1 MKRLL
6 IVAILIAFA
15 TVPAAAQK
23 KGRRGFVWDDRPT
36 IVFGEDVNVAVTGRA
51 LVEWRWFDPDIG
63 EDLFALRA
71 ARIGVKGDLT
81 RHLDWEIEREIGVS
95 DLEEEDDSR
104 IEFGE
109 WKDVFVRWRTFD
121 AARVK
126 AGRFK
131 IPFGL
136 EQNTGVSELDFAYR
150 ALGSRTIAPGR
161 DTGVMVS
168 GDLGRFGYEAGVFD
182 DDGDNAVS
190 SEIQFVQEGQDLE
203 NVGPSFAVRVTGD
216 LFRALPF
223 TGRLRSAN
231 VGIAYTNS
239 DVPEGLNSLRGE
251 SFWGTEDF
259 FERVYVKGRRQR
271 LGAQFDWSPGPTS
284 LRAEWMQSREQRN
297 EQSNRNEDL
306 SDFIANAW
314 YVAGTW
320 LVTGEDKD
328 DNINAR
334 RPLLKGGPGA
344 IELAVRYERLGFES
358 ASKQG
363 TSFTNPRAEHLTP
376 NSDSVVTLG
385 VNWITSRW
393 TRVIVN
399 AIHEDF
405 EDETRTPIP
414 GTTSFWSGLVRLN
427 IVF

>member
-1 MKRLL
+1 MKRPL
-6 IVAILIAFA
+6 IVAILIAVA
-15 TVPAAAQK
+15 AVPAAAQNK
-23 KGRRGFVWDDRPT
+23 TKRGFVWDDRPT
-36 IVFGEDVNVAVTGRA
+36 IVFGEDVNIAVTGRA

-71 ARIGVKGDLT
+71 GRIGLKGKLT
-81 RHLDWEIEREIGVS
+81 RHFDWEVEREIGAGNV
-95 DLEEEDDSR
+95 EEDDSR
-104 IEFGE
+104 IEFGD

-150 ALGSRTIAPGR
+150 ALGSQVIAPGR
-161 DTGVMVS
+161 DRGVMVS
-168 GDLGRFGYEAGVFD
+168 GQLGRVGYEAGVFD
-182 DDGDNAVS
+182 DDGDNAES
-190 SEIQFVQEGQDLE
+190 SEIQFVQEGEDLE
-203 NVGPSFAVRVTGD
+203 NVGPSFAVRITGD
-216 LFRALPF
+216 LFRAIPGV
-223 TGRLRSAN
+223 GRLRSAN
-231 VGIAYTNS
+231 VGIAYTTS

-259 FERVYVKGRRQR
+259 VERVYVKGRRQR

-284 LRAEWMQSREQRN
+284 LRAEWMQSREQRK
-297 EQSNRNEDL
+297 EQSNRDEDL
-306 SDFIANAW
+306 SDFISNAW

-344 IELAVRYERLGFES
+344 IELAARYERLGFES
-358 ASKQG
+358 ASTQG
-363 TSFTNPRAEHLTP
+363 TSFTNPRAEYQTP
-376 NSDSVVTLG
+376 NSDTVVTFG

>member
-1 MKRLL
+1 MKRPLMIA
-6 IVAILIAFA
+6 IVIAFFA
-15 TVPAAAQK
+15 IPAAAQN
-23 KGRRGFVWDDRPT
+23 KGKRGFVWDDRPT
-36 IVFGEDVNVAVTGRA
+36 IVFGEDVNIAVTGRA

-71 ARIGVKGDLT
+71 ARIGLKGDLT
-81 RHLDWEIEREIGVS
+81 KHIDWEIEREIGAGN
-95 DLEEEDDSR
+95 LEEDQSR
-104 IEFGE
+104 IEFGD

-131 IPFGL
+131 MPFGL

-168 GDLGRFGYEAGVFD
+168 GELGRLVYEAGVFD
-182 DDGDNAVS
+182 DDGDNAES

-203 NVGPSFAVRVTGD
+203 NVGPSFAVRIAGD
-216 LFRALPF
+216 LFRAIPGS
-223 TGRLRSAN
+223 GRLRSAN

-284 LRAEWMQSREQRN
+284 IKAEWMQSREQRN

-320 LVTGEDKD
+320 FVTGEDKD
-328 DNINAR
+328 DNVNPK

-363 TSFTNPRAEHLTP
+363 TSFTNPRAEFQTP
-376 NSDSVVTLG
+376 NSDSVFTFG
-385 VNWITSRW
+385 VNWITTRW

-405 EDETRTPIP
+405 EDANRTPIP

>member
-1 MKRLL
+1 MKRPL
-6 IVAILIAFA
+6 IVAILIAIA
-15 TVPAAAQK
+15 AVPAAAQN
-23 KGRRGFVWDDRPT
+23 KGKRGFVWDDRPT
-36 IVFGEDVNVAVTGRA
+36 IVFGDDVNIAVTGRA

-63 EDLFALRA
+63 EELFALRA
-71 ARIGVKGDLT
+71 ARLGLKGDLT
-81 RHLDWEIEREIGVS
+81 RHLDWEVEREIGVG
-95 DLEEEDDSR
+95 DLEEDESR
-104 IEFGE
+104 IEFGD

-168 GDLGRFGYEAGVFD
+168 GELGRFGYEAGVFD

-271 LGAQFDWSPGPTS
+271 FGAQFDWSPGPTS
-284 LRAEWMQSREQRN
+284 LRAEWMQSREERN

-328 DNINAR
+328 DDVNAR

-358 ASKQG
+358 ASTQG
-363 TSFTNPRAEHLTP
+363 TPFTNPRSEYLLP
-376 NSDSVVTLG
+376 NSDSVVTFG

-405 EDETRTPIP
+405 EDATRTPVP
-414 GTTSFWSGLVRLN
+414 GTSSLWSGLVRLN

>member
-1 MKRLL
+1 MKRPL
-6 IVAILIAFA
+6 IVAILIAIA
-15 TVPAAAQK
+15 AVPAAAQN
-23 KGRRGFVWDDRPT
+23 KGKRGFVWDDRPT
-36 IVFGEDVNVAVTGRA
+36 IVFGEDVNIAVTGRA

-63 EDLFALRA
+63 EELFALRA
-71 ARIGVKGDLT
+71 ARLGLKGDLT
-81 RHLDWEIEREIGVS
+81 RHLDWEIEREIGVG

-168 GDLGRFGYEAGVFD
+168 GELGRFGYEAGVFD

-216 LFRALPF
+216 LFRAISGS
-223 TGRLRSAN
+223 GRLRSAN
-231 VGIAYTNS
+231 LGFAYTTA

-271 LGAQFDWSPGPTS
+271 YGAQFDWTPGPTS

-297 EQSNRNEDL
+297 EQSNRNQDL
-306 SDFIANAW
+306 SDFIGSAW
-314 YVAGTW
+314 YVSGTW
-320 LVTGEDKD
+320 FVTGEDKD
-328 DNINAR
+328 DNVNPK
-334 RPLLKGGPGA
+334 RPFFKGGPGA
-344 IELAVRYERLGFES
+344 IELAVRYEQLGFES
-358 ASKQG
+358 ASKEG
-363 TSFTNPRAEHLTP
+363 VSFTNPRSEHLTP
-376 NSDSVVTLG
+376 NTDSVFTLG
-385 VNWITSRW
+385 VNWITSKW

-405 EDETRTPIP
+405 EDANRTPIP
-414 GTTSFWSGLVRLN
+414 GTSSFWSGLVRLN

>member
-1 MKRLL
+1 MKRPL
-6 IVAILIAFA
+6 IVAILIAIA
-15 TVPAAAQK
+15 AVPAAAQN
-23 KGRRGFVWDDRPT
+23 KGKRGFVWDDRPT
-36 IVFGEDVNVAVTGRA
+36 IVFGEDVNIAVTGRA

-63 EDLFALRA
+63 EELFALRA
-71 ARIGVKGDLT
+71 ARLGLKGDLT
-81 RHLDWEIEREIGVS
+81 RHLDWEIEREIGVG
-95 DLEEEDDSR
+95 DLEEVDDSR

-168 GDLGRFGYEAGVFD
+168 GELGRFGYEAGVFD

-271 LGAQFDWSPGPTS
+271 FGAQFDWSPGPTS
-284 LRAEWMQSREQRN
+284 LRAEWMQSREERN

-328 DNINAR
+328 DDVNAR

-358 ASKQG
+358 ASTQG
-363 TSFTNPRAEHLTP
+363 TPFTNPRAEYLLP
-376 NSDSVVTLG
+376 NSDSVVTFG

-405 EDETRTPIP
+405 EDATRTPVP
-414 GTTSFWSGLVRLN
+414 GTASFWSGLVRLN

>member
-1 MKRLL
+1 MKRTL
-6 IVAILIAFA
+6 IAAILMAIAA
-15 TVPAAAQK
+15 VPAAAQS
-23 KGRRGFVWDDRPT
+23 KGKRGFVWDDRPT

-51 LVEWRWFDPDIG
+51 LVEWRWFDPEIG
-63 EDLFALRA
+63 EELFALRA
-71 ARIGVKGDLT
+71 ARLGLKGDLT
-81 RHLDWEIEREIGVS
+81 RHLDWEVEREIGVG
-95 DLEEEDDSR
+95 DLEEDESR
-104 IEFGE
+104 IEFGD

-161 DTGVMVS
+161 DTGVMLS

-182 DDGDNAVS
+182 DDGDNAES

-216 LFRALPF
+216 LFRALPL
-223 TGRLRSAN
+223 GRLRSAN
-231 VGIAYTNS
+231 FGVAYTS
-239 DVPEGLNSLRGE
+239 SEVPEGLNSLRGE

-259 FERVYVKGRRQR
+259 SERVYVKGRRQR

-320 LVTGEDKD
+320 FVTGEDKD
-328 DNINAR
+328 DNVNAR
-334 RPLLKGGPGA
+334 RPLLQGGPGA

-363 TSFTNPRAEHLTP
+363 TPFTNPRAEHLTP
-376 NSDSVVTLG
+376 NSDSVFTFG

-399 AIHEDF
+399 AVHEDF
-405 EDETRTPIP
+405 EDATRTPQP
-414 GTTSFWSGLVRLN
+414 GTSSFWSGLVRLN

>member
-1 MKRLL
+1 MKRPLMIA
-6 IVAILIAFA
+6 IVIAFFA
-15 TVPAAAQK
+15 IPAAAQN
-23 KGRRGFVWDDRPT
+23 KGKRGFVWDDRPT
-36 IVFGEDVNVAVTGRA
+36 IVFGEDVNIAVTGRA

-71 ARIGVKGDLT
+71 ARIGLKGDLT
-81 RHLDWEIEREIGVS
+81 KHIDWEIEREIGAGN
-95 DLEEEDDSR
+95 LEEDQSR
-104 IEFGE
+104 IEFGD

-131 IPFGL
+131 MPFGL

-168 GDLGRFGYEAGVFD
+168 GELGRLVYEAGVFD
-182 DDGDNAVS
+182 DDGDNAES

-203 NVGPSFAVRVTGD
+203 NVGPSFAVRIAGD
-216 LFRALPF
+216 LFRAIPGS
-223 TGRLRSAN
+223 GRLRSAN

-251 SFWGTEDF
+251 SFWGTENF

-284 LRAEWMQSREQRN
+284 IKAEWMQSREQRN

-306 SDFIANAW
+306 SDFIADAW

-320 LVTGEDKD
+320 FVTGEDKD
-328 DNINAR
+328 DNVNPK

-363 TSFTNPRAEHLTP
+363 TSFTNPRAEFQTP
-376 NSDSVVTLG
+376 NSDSVFTFG
-385 VNWITSRW
+385 VNWITTRW

-405 EDETRTPIP
+405 EDANRTPIP

>member
-1 MKRLL
+1 MKRPL

-15 TVPAAAQK
+15 AVPAFAQK
-23 KGRRGFVWDDRPT
+23 KGDQRGFVWNDRPS
-36 IVFGEDVNVAVTGRA
+36 IVFGKDIKVEVTGRA

-71 ARIGVKGDLT
+71 GRIGLKGDLT
-81 RHLDWEIEREIGVS
+81 KHLDWEIEREIGAG
-95 DLEEEDDSR
+95 DQEEGQSR
-104 IEFGE
+104 IEFGN

-121 AARVK
+121 TIRVK

-131 IPFGL
+131 IPFGM

-161 DTGVMVS
+161 DTGVMAS
-168 GDLGRFGYEAGVFD
+168 GELGRVSYEAGIFD
-182 DDGDNAVS
+182 DDGDNAES
-190 SEIQFVQEGQDLE
+190 SEIQFVEEGQDLN

-216 LFRALPF
+216 LFRAIPGS
-223 TGRLRSAN
+223 GRLRSAN
-231 VGIAYTNS
+231 LGIAYTNS
-239 DVPEGLNSLRGE
+239 DVPEGLNSLRAE
-251 SFWGTEDF
+251 TFWGTEKF

-284 LRAEWMQSREQRN
+284 LRAEWMQSREQRK
-297 EQSNRNEDL
+297 EQSNRNQDL
-306 SDFIANAW
+306 SDVLGSAW

-320 LVTGEDKD
+320 FVTGEGKD
-328 DNINAR
+328 SNVNAK

-344 IELAVRYERLGFES
+344 IELAVRYEKMTFES
-358 ASKQG
+358 ASKEG
-363 TSFTNPRAEHLTP
+363 TSFTNPRAEYLTP
-376 NSDSVVTLG
+376 NSDSVFTFG
-385 VNWITSRW
+385 VNWITTKW

-405 EDETRTPIP
+405 EDETRTPQP
-414 GTTSFWSGLVRLN
+414 GTSSFWSGLVRLN

>member
-1 MKRLL
+1 MKRPL
-6 IVAILIAFA
+6 IVAILIACA
-15 TVPAAAQK
+15 AVPAAAQN
-23 KGRRGFVWDDRPT
+23 KGKRGFVWDDRPT
-36 IVFGEDVNVAVTGRA
+36 IVFGEDVNIAVTGRA
-51 LVEWRWFDPDIG
+51 LIEWRWFDPDIG

-71 ARIGVKGDLT
+71 GRLGLKGDLT
-81 RHLDWEIEREIGVS
+81 KHLDWEIEREIGAGN
-95 DLEEEDDSR
+95 LEEDDSR

-168 GDLGRFGYEAGVFD
+168 GELGRIGYEAGVFD
-182 DDGDNAVS
+182 DDGDNAES

-231 VGIAYTNS
+231 VGVAYTSS
-239 DVPEGLNSLRGE
+239 DIPEGLNSLRGE

-284 LRAEWMQSREQRN
+284 LKAEWMRSREQRN

-328 DNINAR
+328 NNVNAR
-334 RPLLKGGPGA
+334 RPLIKGGPGA
-344 IELAVRYERLGFES
+344 IELAVRYEQLGFES
-358 ASKQG
+358 AGKSG
-363 TSFTNPRAEHLTP
+363 TSFTNPRAEYLTP
-376 NSDSVVTLG
+376 NTDSVFTFG

-414 GTTSFWSGLVRLN
+414 GTASFWSGLVRLN

>member
-1 MKRLL
+1 MKRPL
-6 IVAILIAFA
+6 IVAILIAIA
-15 TVPAAAQK
+15 AVPAAAQN
-23 KGRRGFVWDDRPT
+23 KGKRGFVWDDRPT
-36 IVFGEDVNVAVTGRA
+36 IVFGEDVNIAVTGRA

-63 EDLFALRA
+63 EELFALRA
-71 ARIGVKGDLT
+71 ARLGLKGDLT
-81 RHLDWEIEREIGVS
+81 RHLDWEIEREIGVG

-168 GDLGRFGYEAGVFD
+168 GELGRFGYEAGVFD

-231 VGIAYTNS
+231 VGIAYTSS

-284 LRAEWMQSREQRN
+284 LKAEWMQSREQRQ

-306 SDFIANAW
+306 SDFIGNAW
-314 YVAGTW
+314 YVSGTW
-320 LVTGEDKD
+320 FVTGEDKD
-328 DNINAR
+328 DNVNAK

-344 IELAVRYERLGFES
+344 IELAVRYEQLGFES
-358 ASKQG
+358 ASKEG
-363 TSFTNPRAEHLTP
+363 TSFTNPRAQFQTP
-376 NSDSVVTLG
+376 NSDSVFTFG
-385 VNWITSRW
+385 VNWITSKW

-399 AIHEDF
+399 AVHEDY
-405 EDETRTPIP
+405 EDQTRTPIP

>member
-1 MKRLL
+1 M
-6 IVAILIAFA
+6 
-15 TVPAAAQK
+15 
-23 KGRRGFVWDDRPT
+23 
-36 IVFGEDVNVAVTGRA
+36 
-51 LVEWRWFDPDIG
+51 
-63 EDLFALRA
+63 
-71 ARIGVKGDLT
+71 
-81 RHLDWEIEREIGVS
+81 
-95 DLEEEDDSR
+95 
-104 IEFGE
+104 
-109 WKDVFVRWRTFD
+109 RWRTFD

-150 ALGSRTIAPGR
+150 ALGSQIIAPGR

-168 GDLGRFGYEAGVFD
+168 GQLGRVGYEAGVFD
-182 DDGDNAVS
+182 DDGDNAES
-190 SEIQFVQEGQDLE
+190 SEIQFVEEGQDLE

-271 LGAQFDWSPGPTS
+271 FGAQFDWSPGPTS

-306 SDFIANAW
+306 SDFISNAW

-320 LVTGEDKD
+320 FVTGEDKD
-328 DNINAR
+328 DNVNAK

-344 IELAVRYERLGFES
+344 IELAVRYEQLGFES
-358 ASKQG
+358 ASKEG
-363 TSFTNPRAEHLTP
+363 TLFHQPARGVPDAEHRQRLHVRRELDHEP
-376 NSDSVVTLG
+376 LDARDRQRDSRRLRGCERGRRSRAPRRSGRAWFDSISCSD
-385 VNWITSRW
+385 
-393 TRVIVN
+393 
-399 AIHEDF
+399 
-405 EDETRTPIP
+405 
-414 GTTSFWSGLVRLN
+414 
-427 IVF
+427 

>member
-1 MKRLL
+1 MKRPLMIA
-6 IVAILIAFA
+6 IVIAFFA
-15 TVPAAAQK
+15 IPAAAQN
-23 KGRRGFVWDDRPT
+23 KGKRGFVWDDRPT
-36 IVFGEDVNVAVTGRA
+36 IVFGEDVNIAVTGRA

-71 ARIGVKGDLT
+71 ARIGLKGDLT
-81 RHLDWEIEREIGVS
+81 KHIDWEIEREIGAGN
-95 DLEEEDDSR
+95 LEEDQSR
-104 IEFGE
+104 IEFGD

-131 IPFGL
+131 MPFGL

-168 GDLGRFGYEAGVFD
+168 GELGRLVYEAGVFD
-182 DDGDNAVS
+182 DDGDNAES

-203 NVGPSFAVRVTGD
+203 NVGPSFAVRIAGD
-216 LFRALPF
+216 LFRAIPGS
-223 TGRLRSAN
+223 GRLRSAN

-251 SFWGTEDF
+251 SFWGTENF

-271 LGAQFDWSPGPTS
+271 LGAQFDWSPGPAS
-284 LRAEWMQSREQRN
+284 IKAEWMQSREQRN

-306 SDFIANAW
+306 SDFMANAW

-320 LVTGEDKD
+320 FVTGEDKD
-328 DNINAR
+328 DNVNPK

-363 TSFTNPRAEHLTP
+363 TSFTNPRAEFQTP
-376 NSDSVVTLG
+376 NSDSVFTFG
-385 VNWITSRW
+385 VNWITTRW

-405 EDETRTPIP
+405 EDANRTPIP

>member
-1 MKRLL
+1 MKRPV
-6 IVAILIAFA
+6 IVAILIAIA
-15 TVPAAAQK
+15 AVPAAAQN
-23 KGRRGFVWDDRPT
+23 KGKRGFVWDDRPT

-51 LVEWRWFDPDIG
+51 LVEWRWFDPEIG

-71 ARIGVKGDLT
+71 ARLGLKGDLT
-81 RHLDWEIEREIGVS
+81 RHLDWEVEREIGAG
-95 DLEEEDDSR
+95 DLAEDESR
-104 IEFGE
+104 IEFGD

-168 GDLGRFGYEAGVFD
+168 GQLGRFGYEAGVFD
-182 DDGDNAVS
+182 DDGDNAES
-190 SEIQFVQEGQDLE
+190 SEIQFVEEGQDLE

-284 LRAEWMQSREQRN
+284 LKAEWMQSREQRT

-306 SDFIANAW
+306 SDFISNAW
-314 YVAGTW
+314 YVTGTW
-320 LVTGEDKD
+320 FVTGEDKD
-328 DNINAR
+328 DNVNAK

-358 ASKQG
+358 ASTQG
-363 TSFTNPRAEHLTP
+363 TPFTNPRAEYLLP
-376 NSDSVVTLG
+376 NSDSVFTFG

-405 EDETRTPIP
+405 EDATRTPQP
-414 GTTSFWSGLVRLN
+414 GTSSFWSGLVRLN
-427 IVF
+427 VVF